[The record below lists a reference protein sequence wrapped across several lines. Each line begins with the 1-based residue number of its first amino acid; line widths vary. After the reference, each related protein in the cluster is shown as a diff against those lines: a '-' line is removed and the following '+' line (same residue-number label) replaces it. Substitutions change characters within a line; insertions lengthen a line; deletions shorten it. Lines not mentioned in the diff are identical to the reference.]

1 MSSLRTRAR
10 DGDRNALCNA
20 LDAAYAEGQMDGAEH
35 RERTATA
42 LRATTLGELK
52 ALVADLQLERP
63 IALLPP
69 DRPQRPKGARWAGVL
84 VALALLGI
92 GFGVGHAAGRS
103 SAPSAA
109 ASAAPVGAGGA
120 GGGVAPVVVT
130 PAGLHTPE
138 GFGRLVDDLR
148 ARLGATTVA
157 DATIYP
163 EYAVLTVPVDG
174 SPGRAQSYTYRGGLD
189 GPGPAGTRDADLPLV
204 DLATIDARTALGL
217 VAGAPQSLKVADP
230 TSRYMIVDDEGD
242 GPRIAVYASN
252 DFGETGYLEARPDG
266 SIVAVHPHEAD

>member
-10 DGDRNALCNA
+10 DADRNALCNA
-20 LDAAYAEGQMDGAEH
+20 LDTAYAEGQMDGGEH

-69 DRPQRPKGARWAGVL
+69 DRPQRSRGTRWAGVL
-84 VALALLGI
+84 VALALLGV
-92 GFGVGHAAGRS
+92 GFGVGHAVARS
-103 SAPSAA
+103 SAPATVAA
-109 ASAAPVGAGGA
+109 GETVAAGRQ
-120 GGGVAPVVVT
+120 VAPVVVT

-148 ARLGATTVA
+148 SRLGSAVVA

-163 EYAVLTVPVDG
+163 DYAVLTVPVEG

-189 GPGPAGTRDADLPLV
+189 GPSPAGTRDADQPVV
-204 DLATIDARTALGL
+204 DLATIDAATALGL
-217 VAGAPQSLKVADP
+217 VAGAPESLKVADP
-230 TSRYMIVDDEGD
+230 TSRYLIIDDEGA
-242 GPRIAVYASN
+242 GPRLAVYASN
-252 DFGETGYLEARPDG
+252 EYGETGYLEARPDG
-266 SIVAVHPHEAD
+266 SIVAVHPHEAR

>member
-10 DGDRNALCNA
+10 DADRNALCNA
-20 LDAAYAEGQMDGAEH
+20 LDTAYAEGQMDGAEH

-69 DRPQRPKGARWAGVL
+69 DRPPRSRGARWAGVL
-84 VALALLGI
+84 VALALLGV
-92 GFGVGHAAGRS
+92 GFGIGHAAGRS
-103 SAPSAA
+103 SAPATTTSGAVAA
-109 ASAAPVGAGGA
+109 GAPVAP
-120 GGGVAPVVVT
+120 VAPVVVT

-138 GFGRLVDDLR
+138 GFDRLVGDLR
-148 ARLGATTVA
+148 ARLGTAVVA
-157 DATIYP
+157 DATVYP
-163 EYAVLTVPVDG
+163 DYAVLTVPVEG

-189 GPGPAGTRDADLPLV
+189 GPSPAGTRDADQPVV

-217 VAGAPQSLKVADP
+217 VAGAPESLKVADP
-230 TSRYMIVDDEGD
+230 TSRYMIIDDEGE
-242 GPRIAVYASN
+242 GPRIAVHASN
-252 DFGETGYLEARPDG
+252 DNGETGYLEARPDG
-266 SIVAVHPHEAD
+266 SIIAVHPHEAI